1 MDNIKNTFTI
11 KDLEHFNQYKVP
23 HKEASNNFRVVTV
36 IKGFLYAI

>member
-23 HKEASNNFRVVTV
+23 HKEAPTP
-36 IKGFLYAI
+36 L